1 MRNNLLK
8 EIEATGISEE
18 QAVKALSIVA
28 KFATER
34 FPILEG
40 SIKTYLKT
48 EFRNIKYGLKDGE
61 YDEL

>member
-8 EIEATGISEE
+8 EIEAIGISEE

-40 SIKTYLKT
+40 PIKTYLKT
-48 EFRNIKYGLKDGE
+48 DAEI
-61 YDEL
+61 